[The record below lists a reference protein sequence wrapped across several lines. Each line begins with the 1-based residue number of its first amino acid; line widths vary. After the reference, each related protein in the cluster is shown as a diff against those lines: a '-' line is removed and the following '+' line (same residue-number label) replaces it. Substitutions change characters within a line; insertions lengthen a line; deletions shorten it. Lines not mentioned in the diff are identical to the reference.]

1 MGLFLW
7 TWAVS
12 LNKSIWAADFPF
24 VLLSS
29 CPMVTHSAWL
39 SRNIQSALSLPISRC
54 NKTQQ
59 LLLWGTLKGILWGR
73 WESRAEWQPMPQPI
87 FTFSCLRRGWE
98 GGDTGTEEERERA
111 REGGLLCMELP
122 FLVIVWLSP
131 PIVKCLLPQVSDW
144 NNINCEKCI
153 RKMSHKCIVLVNE
166 AWTATSQGSPRLNNT
181 QCTQNRS
188 HNSNWCGWH
197 FPILLEHI
205 CTVTWSCVRQ
215 LWLILSFCKW
225 KFSRHKFMWVPVL
238 SLQSTCYYTG
248 PCRFFSHRYPK
259 SLEMTSGRW
268 RYWSR
273 HWWWVS

>member
-98 GGDTGTEEERERA
+98 GGRHRDWGGKGES
-111 REGGLLCMELP
+111 EGGGSAVHGTA
-122 FLVIVWLSP
+122 FL
-131 PIVKCLLPQVSDW
+131 
-144 NNINCEKCI
+144 
-153 RKMSHKCIVLVNE
+153 
-166 AWTATSQGSPRLNNT
+166 
-181 QCTQNRS
+181 
-188 HNSNWCGWH
+188 
-197 FPILLEHI
+197 
-205 CTVTWSCVRQ
+205 
-215 LWLILSFCKW
+215 
-225 KFSRHKFMWVPVL
+225 
-238 SLQSTCYYTG
+238 
-248 PCRFFSHRYPK
+248 SHRMVISTHCKMLIAP
-259 SLEMTSGRW
+259 SEWLE
-268 RYWSR
+268 
-273 HWWWVS
+273 